1 MPDTWRVPS
10 EQLADFLKER
20 RWFGGKGR
28 VIRAAQVLDA
38 FPVRWPQSE
47 RTFAVARVRVA
58 TDDGES
64 TYQLFLM
71 PGASRVADA
80 LEDTEFRRGLV
91 DAFARGVRVDAAQG
105 KGTARWVIA
114 SETEKPLV
122 VPPAAPVTL
131 VSTEQTNSSVI
142 IDQEGILKLYRK
154 LEPGINPDVEVT
166 RFLTVDRSFPHV
178 PVLLGSIN
186 FEDAGGVT
194 TAGML
199 QELVPGATDAW
210 SYTLERAREFLDS
223 RDAPET
229 TAFVEEAR
237 QLGVVTRELHEA
249 LASGESGS
257 AFEQHTARV
266 EDVTRWCQ
274 GARRTISRAM
284 QTLDAALRDHRVAS
298 SVDADARALLD
309 RRAEFLQLPTAIAG
323 RIGADAGGTARTH
336 GDYHLGQVLRSANER
351 FLIIDF
357 EGEPARPMAER
368 RAHQSPLRDV
378 AGMLRS
384 FAYAAATTGNDDP
397 RADAWERAVRDAFLT
412 AYLDRTDS
420 ALLPRTASNV
430 RHLLK
435 LFEAEK
441 VFYELHY
448 ELDHRPDWAWIPV
461 HGITTLGAAEG
472 LA

>member
-1 MPDTWRVPS
+1 MADTWRAPS
-10 EQLADFLKER
+10 DKLADFLGER

-28 VIRAAQVLDA
+28 VIRSAQVVDA

-47 RTFAVARVRVA
+47 RTFAVARVRVV

-71 PGASRVADA
+71 PGTARVEDA
-80 LEDTEFRRGLV
+80 LQDAAFLRGLV
-91 DAFARGVRVDAAQG
+91 DAFARGVRVDSDSG
-105 KGTARWVIA
+105 DSRWVIA
-114 SETEKPLV
+114 SETERPLV
-122 VPPAAPVTL
+122 VPPNATVRL

-142 IDQEGILKLYRK
+142 IDGEAILKLYRK

-166 RFLTVDRSFPHV
+166 RFLTVDRAFPHV

-186 FEDAGGVT
+186 VEDASGVT

-210 SYTLERAREFLDS
+210 NYTLQRAREFLAS
-223 RDAPET
+223 EDAPGA
-229 TAFVEEAR
+229 TAYVEEAR
-237 QLGVVTRELHEA
+237 QLGVVTREMHEA
-249 LASGESGS
+249 LASGEAGS
-257 AFEQHTARV
+257 AFELRKARS
-266 EDVTRWCQ
+266 EDITEWCQ
-274 GARRTISRAM
+274 GARRTISRAL
-284 QTLDAALRDHRVAS
+284 QTLDAALRDRRVAS
-298 SVDADARALLD
+298 SLDADARAFLD
-309 RRAEFLQLPTAIAG
+309 RRAEFLQLPTAIAA
-323 RIGADAGGTARTH
+323 RIGGDAGATARTH
-336 GDYHLGQVLRSANER
+336 GDYHLGQVLRSATER
-351 FLIIDF
+351 FLVIDF

-384 FAYAAATTGNDDP
+384 FAYAAATTAKDDP
-397 RADAWERAVRDAFLT
+397 RVDAWENAVRDAFLT
-412 AYLDRTDS
+412 AYLQRADS
-420 ALLPRTASNV
+420 ALLPRTATNV
-430 RHLLK
+430 RQLLK

-448 ELDHRPDWAWIPV
+448 ELDHRPDWVWIPM
-461 HGITTLGAAEG
+461 HGIATLGEGG